1 VSRARLVSA
10 LACIVLAACIA
21 QGISHAAQP
30 GPALAALRVASLTER
45 ALKLQAQA
53 GQSILADRS
62 HRALAQTVRDLDAAV
77 RGVGVP
83 ASPAELHES
92 AAILRL
98 LVADYRAWALKAPTR
113 DNARKLGERAEE
125 IAWEAAKVARLLG
138 EAGEP
143 AHALAAKAADA
154 SALSQRIARLLL
166 WQRWGIA
173 SSSGVNE
180 LALAKAALRAD
191 LDALR
196 AAPATTSEIESE
208 LQVAENQ
215 AAFLF
220 AAAYRLASGA
230 EGARQVDF
238 VAKAS
243 DNMHESLERLVSLYA
258 ARAR

>member
-1 VSRARLVSA
+1 MSRARLVSA
-10 LACIVLAACIA
+10 LARIALAACFA
-21 QGISHAAQP
+21 QGICDAAPP

-45 ALKLQAQA
+45 ALKLQAQV
-53 GQSILADRS
+53 GQVMLADRS
-62 HRALAQTVRDLDAAV
+62 RRALAQAVRDLDAAV
-77 RGVGVP
+77 RAVGTP
-83 ASPAELHES
+83 ASPAELHDS

-125 IAWEAAKVARLLG
+125 IAWEAAKVVRLLG
-138 EAGEP
+138 EAGQA
-143 AHALAAKAADA
+143 AHPLAVKAADA

-173 SSSGVNE
+173 TSSGVNE

-196 AAPATTSEIESE
+196 AAPSPTSEIDSE
-208 LQVAENQ
+208 LQVAESQ

-220 AAAYRLASGA
+220 AAAYRLDSGA
-230 EGARQVDF
+230 EGARQADF

-243 DNMHESLERLVSLYA
+243 DNMHESLERLASLYA
-258 ARAR
+258 AR

>member
-1 VSRARLVSA
+1 MSRARLASA
-10 LACIVLAACIA
+10 LARIVLAACIA
-21 QGISHAAQP
+21 QGTCEAAQP
-30 GPALAALRVASLTER
+30 GPALAALRVASLAER

-53 GQSILADRS
+53 GQSILGDRS
-62 HRALAQTVRDLDAAV
+62 RRALAQAVRDLDAAV
-77 RGVGVP
+77 RAVGVP

-98 LVADYRAWALKAPTR
+98 LVADYRSWALKSPTR

-125 IAWEAAKVARLLG
+125 IAWESAKVVRLLR
-138 EAGEP
+138 EAGQP
-143 AHALAAKAADA
+143 PHALAAKAADA
-154 SALSQRIARLLL
+154 SALSQRVARLLL

-173 SSSGVNE
+173 TSSGVNE

-196 AAPATTSEIESE
+196 AAPSTTSEIDSE

-220 AAAYRLASGA
+220 AAAYRLDSGA

-243 DNMHESLERLVSLYA
+243 DNMHESLERLVALYA
-258 ARAR
+258 ER

>member
-1 VSRARLVSA
+1 MSRARLVPA
-10 LACIVLAACIA
+10 LARIALAACIA
-21 QGISHAAQP
+21 QGTCDAAQP

-53 GQSILADRS
+53 GQAILAERS
-62 HRALAQTVRDLDAAV
+62 RRALAQAVRDLDAAV
-77 RGVGVP
+77 RAVGVP

-98 LVADYRAWALKAPTR
+98 LVADYRAWTLKAPTR

-125 IAWEAAKVARLLG
+125 IAWEAAKVVRLLG
-138 EAGEP
+138 EAGRAP
-143 AHALAAKAADA
+143 PPLAAKAADA

-173 SSSGVNE
+173 TRSSVNE

-196 AAPATTSEIESE
+196 AAPATASEIDSE

-220 AAAYRLASGA
+220 AAAYRLDSGA

-258 ARAR
+258 ER